1 MIGFEDGPSALGALL
16 SAYAGND
23 AVRHRL
29 LWALDARLGRLV
41 ATTSEAMI
49 GAIRLAWWSEAL
61 TDGTGMK
68 GRGEPLVDAMR
79 AQCLAPPLGLT
90 KWLDGWEAMLGDIDL
105 ETYAVGRGG
114 GLFHS
119 LAGERDVPEW
129 LIAAGAVWALW
140 DLSGHTNDVQL
151 ADEAIAH
158 AQRRLHDGAPVWP
171 AAWRPMRIAYAM
183 ARHDIIR
190 GQRAPKALTP
200 RLYLRLMRVALMG
213 R

>member
-1 MIGFEDGPSALGALL
+1 M
-16 SAYAGND
+16 SAYAGKD

-29 LWALDARLGRLV
+29 LWTLDARLGRLV

-61 TDGTGMK
+61 TDETGVK

-79 AQCLAPPLGLT
+79 REGIAPPPGLAE
-90 KWLDGWEAMLGDIDL
+90 WLDGWEAMLGDIDL
-105 ETYAVGRGG
+105 EAYAAGRGG
-114 GLFHS
+114 GLFRS
-119 LAGERDVPEW
+119 LAGDSDVPDW
-129 LIAAGAVWALW
+129 LIDAGAMWALW
-140 DLSGHTNDVQL
+140 DLSGHASNAQL
-151 ADEAIAH
+151 ADQAVAH
-158 AQRRLHDGAPVWP
+158 ARQRLLAKAPVWP

-190 GQRAPKALTP
+190 GKRGPGALTL
-200 RLYLRLMRVALMG
+200 RLYLRLMRIALTG